1 MGIIGRQGAKL
12 TIANFFGVGIGFLST
27 LFIYPKD
34 SALYG
39 LMVFLYSTGT
49 LFEPLASLGI
59 QAIILRYFARFKDLD
74 KTRHGLLLYSLLH
87 ISVGIVLFSIL
98 FWVFSGPISVLIQ
111 RLNPEDAKNID
122 LFFNFIPALVALLA
136 LQNLFN
142 YYIANLHRIVIPGII
157 LSILPK
163 LWMPTTFL
171 LAYFQVLDTT
181 GIAYSLL
188 GMVLVSVLAL
198 VFYLRSLGQLNLQP
212 RWEFYPRATLQE
224 MITYG
229 LYGLLGI
236 AGTQMA
242 YRIDQSMLGTIKS
255 MESVGVFTYALT
267 IATTIDMPARS
278 ILNISA
284 PLISDFFTK
293 GEMGKI
299 GAHYKKIAL
308 NLFSVGLCLY
318 LGLVLV
324 ADDIFRLTSKPEVLL
339 TARNIAMILGLAKLM
354 DMLTGP
360 NDMIIGI
367 SKYYRF
373 NMLLIIALSVGN
385 ILLNYSFIRQ
395 YNVFGP
401 AYASLVFIVA
411 FNCIKVIF
419 LWVKFKML
427 PFSRPML
434 FLAISALICV
444 GVHYVLP
451 STGSIILDGLL
462 GGIILLLGYLLPL
475 LYWKLAPDL
484 IAMLNGGLGS
494 LGIKNPFK

>member
-12 TIANFFGVGIGFLST
+12 TIANFLGVGIGFLSVI
-27 LFIYPKD
+27 FIYPKD

-39 LMVFLYSTGT
+39 LMMFLYATGT

-59 QAIILRYFARFKDLD
+59 QAIILRYFSRFKDLD
-74 KTRHGLLLYSLLH
+74 KTKHGLLLYSLLH

-98 FWVFSGPISVLIQ
+98 FWLFSGPISGLIQ
-111 RLNPEDAKNID
+111 RLNPKDAENID
-122 LFFNFIPALVALLA
+122 LFFNFIPVLVALLA

-163 LWMPTTFL
+163 LWMPATFL
-171 LAYFQVLDTT
+171 LAYYQILDTS
-181 GIAYSLL
+181 GIIYSVL

-198 VFYLRSLGQLNLQP
+198 VFYLQSLGQLNLQP

-242 YRIDQSMLGTIKS
+242 YRIDQSMLGTVLS
-255 MESVGVFTYALT
+255 MKAVGVFTFALT

-278 ILNISA
+278 VLNISA
-284 PLISDFFTK
+284 PLISDFFAK

-299 GAHYKKIAL
+299 GEHYKKIAL
-308 NLFSVGLCLY
+308 NLFSVGLFLY

-324 ADDIFRLTSKPEVLL
+324 ADDIFMLTGKPELL
-339 TARNIAMILGLAKLM
+339 IARNIAMILGLAKLM

-373 NMLLIIALSVGN
+373 SMLLIIALSLGN
-385 ILLNYSFIRQ
+385 ILLNYSFIRK

-434 FLAISALICV
+434 FLAISALICI
-444 GVHYVLP
+444 GIHYVLP
-451 STGSIILDGLL
+451 SSGSIILDGLL

-475 LYWKLAPDL
+475 VYWKLAPDL

>member
-12 TIANFFGVGIGFLST
+12 TIANFFGVGVGFLST

-39 LMVFLYSTGT
+39 LMMFFYATGT

-87 ISVGIVLFSIL
+87 ISIGIILFSIL
-98 FWVFSGPISVLIQ
+98 FWVFSGPVSVLIQ
-111 RLNPEDAKNID
+111 RLNPKDAEKID

-136 LQNLFN
+136 LQNLLN
-142 YYIANLHRIVIPGII
+142 YYIANLHRIVVPGII

-163 LWMPTTFL
+163 LWMPITFL
-171 LAYFQVLDTT
+171 LAFSRVLDIT
-181 GIAYSLL
+181 GIIYSVL

-198 VFYLRSLGQLNLQP
+198 VVYLRSLGQLNLQS

-236 AGTQMA
+236 AGSQMA
-242 YRIDQSMLGTIKS
+242 YRIDQSMLGTILS

-267 IATTIDMPARS
+267 IATTIDMPAKS
-278 ILNISA
+278 VLNISA
-284 PLISDFFTK
+284 PLISDFFAK
-293 GEMGKI
+293 GEMEKI
-299 GAHYKKIAL
+299 REHYQKIAL
-308 NLFSVGLCLY
+308 NLLSVGLVLY

-324 ADDIFRLTSKPEVLL
+324 ADDIFRLTGKAELL

-354 DMLTGP
+354 DMITGP

-373 NMLLIIALSVGN
+373 NMLLIIALSLGN

-434 FLAISALICV
+434 YLVISALICG

-451 STGSIILDGLL
+451 STGFIILDGLL
-462 GGIILLLGYLLPL
+462 GGVILLLGYLLPL
-475 LYWKLAPDL
+475 MYWKLAPDL